1 MPERIQVRVIPNAS
15 RDELVGWQDAILKVK
30 LQAVPE
36 GGRAN
41 KALCALLAKE
51 TGCHRREVRIISG
64 EKARNKL
71 VELPRKP
78 SAEETT
84 GRSE

>member
-1 MPERIQVRVIPNAS
+1 MSRRWNVRVIPNAS
-15 RDELVGWQDAILKVK
+15 RDEIAGEVDGVLKVK

-51 TGCHRREVRIISG
+51 FGCRARDLRIISG
-64 EKARNKL
+64 EKNRNKV
-71 VELPRKP
+71 VEVG
-78 SAEETT
+78 TT
-84 GRSE
+84 D